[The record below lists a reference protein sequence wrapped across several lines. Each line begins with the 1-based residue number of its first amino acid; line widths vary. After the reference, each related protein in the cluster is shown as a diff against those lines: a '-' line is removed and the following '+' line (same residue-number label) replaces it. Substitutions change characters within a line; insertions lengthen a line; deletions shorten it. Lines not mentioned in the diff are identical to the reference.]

1 MLEYFEKLGGT
12 RAANPES
19 NYLVMDHYVPY
30 PNNKVAALQKSM
42 SDFAHCGQAQLLPLG
57 EGICHQL
64 LPE

>member
-30 PNNKVAALQKSM
+30 PNNKVAALQKSCLLYT
-42 SDFAHCGQAQLLPLG
+42 SDAAD
-57 EGICHQL
+57 E
-64 LPE
+64 